1 MARLPSPFKYRG
13 IWRAQVTLKNGA
25 RPHKDFE
32 KHADANQWIT
42 DELASHDSE
51 NEPELGGSKAA
62 TLAQALLHYAGMY
75 TIVKGGRNAEMDR
88 INHYLQAAGMKA
100 QRFVTTDD
108 KLVMEDKPVKNLPSA
123 FQAHKDARL
132 EKRVETYKMI
142 ALLANR
148 RVSTLTTVDFRKFM
162 VCMKTE
168 GLSDSSI
175 QKEIALLK
183 HLFNMAADE
192 WNWQGF
198 DNPCIGLKLKGSNV
212 RFVVITSAQKHA
224 LRAALA
230 ECDNP
235 YFWPLVEIVVET
247 TLRKGSLLEMSR
259 DNVDLEGRVARLW
272 GKGRWVNIPL
282 SLKTIEILKGLPE
295 HPSGK
300 YFPMTPNAVDMA
312 WDGVRI
318 KIDMP
323 KLQFRDLRH
332 VGATGYARSGMNS
345 HQLMVQ
351 LGHTSTRMSD
361 VYCNL
366 VAQYTL
372 DALDR
377 IAKTQTVF
385 EMPPVADGT
394 AEKTLGRNKAQR
406 LVKAFL
412 AKVKEATPEATVDKT
427 AQTDVPNVPMDATAL
442 FLQSCSANASASQ
455 VMEPA
460 EAISNSST
468 APAQIQASQ
477 PVPSPL
483 TQSPALPRDMPAH
496 DNPDA
501 QEQHEDLGY
510 SSNAQATGTHDVAG
524 VHQTAE
530 PMAGIGSNVVR
541 VNFQRA
547 R

>member
-1 MARLPSPFKYRG
+1 MAKLPTPFEYRG
-13 IWRAQVTLKNGA
+13 GWRAQVTLKNGT

-32 KHADANQWIT
+32 KHAIANQWIT
-42 DELASHDSE
+42 DQLANQNTDK
-51 NEPELGGSKAA
+51 EPELGGPKAA
-62 TLAQALLHYAGMY
+62 TLAQALLRYASMY

-88 INHYLQAAGMKA
+88 INHYLQAAGLKA
-100 QRFVTTDD
+100 QRFVMTED
-108 KLVMEDKPVKNLPSA
+108 KLVMQDKPVKALPSA
-123 FQAHKDARL
+123 FKAHKDARL
-132 EKRVETYKMI
+132 EKRAETYKMM

-148 RVSTLTTVDFRKFM
+148 RVSTLSTSDFRKFM

-183 HLFNMAADE
+183 HLFNVAADE
-192 WNWQGF
+192 WNWKGF
-198 DNPCIGLKLKGSNV
+198 ENPCRGLKLKGSNV
-212 RFVVITSAQKHA
+212 RFVVITTDQKHA

-230 ECDNP
+230 DCDNP

-282 SLKTIEILKGLPE
+282 SLKTVEILKGLAVD
-295 HPSGK
+295 PSGK
-300 YFPMTPNAVDMA
+300 FFPMTRNAVDMA

-318 KIDMP
+318 KIGMP

-332 VGATGYARSGMNS
+332 VGATGYARAGMNS

-366 VAQYTL
+366 AAV
-372 DALDR
+372 DALETLDR

-385 EMPPVADGT
+385 EMPPPANGP
-394 AEKTLGRNKAQR
+394 AEKILGRNRAQR
-406 LVKAFL
+406 LANAFL
-412 AKVKEATPEATVDKT
+412 AKVKEVTPDAAVFNT
-427 AQTDVPNVPMDATAL
+427 AHSDVPNLPTDATAL
-442 FLQSCSANASASQ
+442 FLQSGSPNALASQ
-455 VMEPA
+455 IRGPG
-460 EAISNSST
+460 EAISNCAT
-468 APAQIQASQ
+468 AQTPKQASQ
-477 PVPSPL
+477 PVASPQMASL
-483 TQSPALPRDMPAH
+483 DLPRDMPTRDA
-496 DNPDA
+496 PDA
-501 QEQHEDLGY
+501 QQQHEDLGY
-510 SSNAQATGTHDVAG
+510 SSNANATGTHDVAG
-524 VHQTAE
+524 VHQAVK
-530 PMAGIGSNVVR
+530 PVAGPRSNVVR
-541 VNFQRA
+541 VNFQRS